1 MEQYIRDRVTAT
13 QLLNQ
18 RQLNREEREE
28 LSNLQQILAS
38 APPLVKLTNIKPIN
52 LPKVNK
58 VRAMGGFY
66 RKKLKSRRSIKK
78 LKSKKVKRDK
88 RKTIK
93 RVKKGG
99 HLGENLRHYHL
110 NVKTPQNKSI
120 ELSELFAE
128 SGKAKQ
134 GINEIDVTSATI
146 GDLKTAIIDKEKG
159 YSWNSTLNKLQP
171 SWIMDPDNSD
181 KTKPITLFFQGKA
194 LLDDN
199 MKLRDLFWKREE
211 LLKDD
216 EMNSRKFYERL
227 PLYTPNNDVP
237 IIIKLDGTFDRSSI
251 VETERVKNKDFE
263 DTP

>member
-38 APPLVKLTNIKPIN
+38 SPPSLKLTNIKPIN

-58 VRAMGGFY
+58 VRAMGGK
-66 RKKLKSRRSIKK
+66 RSIKKLKRRRRIKK

-110 NVKTPQNKSI
+110 KYQIPTGKTFD
-120 ELSELFAE
+120 LFELFAE
-128 SGKAKQ
+128 SGKALTNESEE
-134 GINEIDVTSATI
+134 INVTSATI

-171 SWIMDPDNSD
+171 SWIMDPNNPGE
-181 KTKPITLFFQGKA
+181 TKPITLFWYGKA
-194 LLDDN
+194 LLDDDI
-199 MKLRDLFWKREE
+199 KLREIIVDNK
-211 LLKDD
+211 
-216 EMNSRKFYERL
+216 RL
-227 PLYTPNNDVP
+227 PLHSHSKEIEP
-237 IIIKLDGTFDRSSI
+237 IIIKLDEDLEYPSV
-251 VETERVKNKDFE
+251 VETERVKNEDFE
-263 DTP
+263 DTPPNE